1 MRKVVIPNNSERVIY
16 EGKDIRVEVIGIDLW
31 ITPRRQR
38 VRKRGKKSYTTRA
51 TPIPLMTREEFVERF
66 NIGSPNWEYGLSIE
80 QRELLMEAM
89 NILPITGDL
98 RITGRRNSEKRRKE
112 INK

>member
-1 MRKVVIPNNSERVIY
+1 MRKVIIPHNGENVLY

-51 TPIPLMTREEFVERF
+51 NPIPLMTREEFVERF
-66 NIGSPNWEYGLSIE
+66 NIKSPNWTYGLPIE

-89 NILPITGDL
+89 EILPITGDL
-98 RITGRRNSEKRRKE
+98 GSREVRK
-112 INK
+112 

>member
-1 MRKVVIPNNSERVIY
+1 MRKVVISHNGQSVIY

-51 TPIPLMTREEFVERF
+51 TPIPLMTREMFIKRF
-66 NIGSPNWEYGLSIE
+66 GITTPNWDYGLAVE
-80 QRELLMEAM
+80 QRELLTEALE
-89 NILPITGDL
+89 ILPTTGDY
-98 RITGRRNSEKRRKE
+98 GR
-112 INK
+112 

>member
-16 EGKDIRVEVIGIDLW
+16 EGKDMRVEVIGIDLW

-66 NIGSPNWEYGLSIE
+66 NLKSPNWAYGLPIE
-80 QRELLMEAM
+80 QRELLIEAID
-89 NILPITGDL
+89 ILPTTGDFGYQKV
-98 RITGRRNSEKRRKE
+98 GR
-112 INK
+112 

>member
-1 MRKVVIPNNSERVIY
+1 MRKIVIPNNSERVIY

-31 ITPRRQR
+31 ITPRRKR

-66 NIGSPNWEYGLSIE
+66 NIKSPNWTYGLPIE
-80 QRELLMEAM
+80 QQELLREALEV
-89 NILPITGDL
+89 LPVTGDL
-98 RITGRRNSEKRRKE
+98 RR
-112 INK
+112 

>member
-1 MRKVVIPNNSERVIY
+1 MRRRIKMRKVVIPNNSERVIY

-38 VRKRGKKSYTTRA
+38 VRKRGRKSYTTRA

-66 NIGSPNWEYGLSIE
+66 NIKSPNWAFGLPIE
-80 QRELLMEAM
+80 QRELLMEAID
-89 NILPITGDL
+89 ILPMTGDF
-98 RITGRRNSEKRRKE
+98 GYQEVRR
-112 INK
+112 

>member
-1 MRKVVIPNNSERVIY
+1 MRRRIKMRKVVIPNNSEGVIY

-51 TPIPLMTREEFVERF
+51 TPIPLMTREEFVKRF
-66 NIGSPNWEYGLSIE
+66 NIMSPNWEYGLPIE
-80 QRELLMEAM
+80 QKELLREALE
-89 NILPITGDL
+89 ILPVTGDF
-98 RITGRRNSEKRRKE
+98 GR
-112 INK
+112 

>member
-1 MRKVVIPNNSERVIY
+1 MRKIVIPNNSKRVIY

-51 TPIPLMTREEFVERF
+51 NPIP
-66 NIGSPNWEYGLSIE
+66 
-80 QRELLMEAM
+80 
-89 NILPITGDL
+89 
-98 RITGRRNSEKRRKE
+98 
-112 INK
+112 